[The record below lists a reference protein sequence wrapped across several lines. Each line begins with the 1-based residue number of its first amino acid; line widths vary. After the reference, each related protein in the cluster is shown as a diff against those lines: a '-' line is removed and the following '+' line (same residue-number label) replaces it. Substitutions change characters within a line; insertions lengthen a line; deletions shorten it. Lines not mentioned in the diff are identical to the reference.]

1 MPKKRKLNS
10 KNPKYWNEKL
20 LSEPAIKEKK
30 FMGNIVIRNS
40 NGNIVPGRTSSVHV
54 IWYE

>member
-1 MPKKRKLNS
+1 MPKKKKLNS

-20 LSEPAIKEKK
+20 LNEPAIKEKK

-40 NGNIVPGRTSSVHV
+40 NGNIVPERTSSVHA